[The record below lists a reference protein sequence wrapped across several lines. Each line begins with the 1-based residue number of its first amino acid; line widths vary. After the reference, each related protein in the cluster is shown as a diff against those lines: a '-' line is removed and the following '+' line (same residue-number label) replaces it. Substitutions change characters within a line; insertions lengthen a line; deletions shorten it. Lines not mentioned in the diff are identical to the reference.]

1 MAQTLTRTFP
11 DGDYPQRLSVVWQ
24 ALEAARKDE
33 ANDAGPPLLNGQ
45 KSPVD
50 ELAEEYQ
57 ALKDEADA
65 DAAEKRRVVTLRA
78 VGRKVWRDL
87 RMKHPPRTKSE
98 DVDDETAKGDRLAG
112 VNTDD
117 VGDDLLFASI
127 SEPKF
132 TSRGDYDEWVDE
144 LSEGEFQTLLTDA
157 WRLVNVAQFDPK
169 SLPASLSQ
177 RSGEN

>member
-11 DGDYPQRLSVVWQ
+11 DGDYPQRLSEAWA

-33 ANDAGPPLLNGQ
+33 QDGKALPLLNGEL
-45 KSPVD
+45 SPV
-50 ELAEEYQ
+50 EQLADEYQ

-78 VGRKVWRDL
+78 VGRQVWRDL
-87 RMKHPPRTKSE
+87 KVKHPARVKSE
-98 DVDDETAKGDRLAG
+98 TVDEETAKGDRLAG
-112 VNTDD
+112 VDTDSI
-117 VGDDLLFASI
+117 GDDLLFASI
-127 SEPKF
+127 QDPKF
-132 TSRGDYDEWVDE
+132 TSRGDYDEWLDA

-177 RSGEN
+177 RNGGN